1 MRGNR
6 KSREALLNAIGNHPD
21 IPRAAITGSVA
32 RPGGEDQYSD
42 LDVLLVARDL
52 AAVRD
57 VRTWF
62 PAELVVLICAFHL
75 THYCTVL
82 LDSFEK
88 FDLAIFPIDDP
99 TSRWV
104 VHDYTVIKGD
114 ADFELQ
120 LAAAAA
126 ESRAKRAAHLNPD
139 GSIDNVLL
147 LLGTAAQRVRRGEEL
162 SAHGFLGMAA
172 DMIVSL
178 EKRRWGPGP
187 DADLLDP
194 RRRLEKT
201 HEELARVLQEALF
214 VPPVVGVGVLAR
226 YVSRRHRESMNEGQV
241 KTLEH
246 LLTLPPV
253 FPPRSFV

>member
-1 MRGNR
+1 VSGNR
-6 KSREALLNAIGNHPD
+6 KSREVLLNAIGNHPD

-52 AAVRD
+52 EAVRD
-57 VRTWF
+57 VRAWL
-62 PAELVVLICAFHL
+62 PAELNVLICAFHL
-75 THYCTVL
+75 TNYSTVL

-88 FDLAIFPIDDP
+88 FDFAIFSIDDP

-104 VHDYTVIKGD
+104 VHDYLVIKGD
-114 ADFELQ
+114 ADFEMQ
-120 LAAAAA
+120 LATAAE
-126 ESRAKRAAHLNPD
+126 ESRAKRAAHLNSD
-139 GSIDNVLL
+139 VSIDNVLL
-147 LLGTAAQRVRRGEEL
+147 LLTTAAQRIRRGEEL
-162 SAHGFLGMAA
+162 SAHGFLAMAA

-201 HEELARVLQEALF
+201 HGELARVLHDVLF
-214 VPPVVGVGVLAR
+214 VPPVVGIGVLAG
-226 YVSRRHRESMNEGQV
+226 YVSWRHRESMGEGQI
-241 KTLEH
+241 KALEH
-246 LLTLPPV
+246 LLTPPSV